1 MATYGLI
8 ASLEDLEEA
17 QMLNEEVSTDEVDNA
32 ALETELL
39 DVQEQSNEIDTMDR
53 DLDVAT
59 DAVDSLESLVESLK
73 LMQKEG
79 NFTRSTAAMYNHAK
93 ESIYAR
99 LGMECRDD
107 QFLSLESFGD
117 EQSTKHTLSVT
128 IEEEQS
134 TIRKVWEAIK
144 KFVVQM
150 FNKVMAL
157 LGNITNG
164 AQEMA
169 RKAQSLMNL
178 AEFKPGYN
186 MTADEKKKYGSA
198 FAIGQKSEDLV
209 TISNNLVN
217 FFNERTVTNLTTG
230 AVAMLK
236 EVALMYEN
244 KKSESDAH
252 GKYMKSLYDN
262 FTQNNNIKEVWDR
275 GEGEYMSSE
284 TLPGGYGLRAFL
296 SKDKD
301 EFSFGMVTKEKAV
314 IEYSDDKLPK
324 DLAAA
329 KAIGKNMF
337 KLAGVIRSS
346 QATVKSKSAEAKK
359 IFDSINA
366 KEDAKTN
373 YAKNM
378 QAIFKSLVTTTTA
391 MSNYELKKGKE
402 IIDLALKASKGS
414 TAKEETKK
422 EAAK

>member
-178 AEFKPGYN
+178 AEFKPGYT

-198 FAIGQKSEDLV
+198 FAIGQKSDDLV
-209 TISNNLVN
+209 TISNNIVN

-230 AVAMLK
+230 TVAMLK

-314 IEYSDDKLPK
+314 VEYSDDKLPK

-366 KEDAKTN
+366 KEDAKTK

>member
-178 AEFKPGYN
+178 AEFKPGYTL
-186 MTADEKKKYGSA
+186 TADEKKKYGSA
-198 FAIGQKSEDLV
+198 FAIGQKSDDLV

-314 IEYSDDKLPK
+314 VEYSDDKLPK

-402 IIDLALKASKGS
+402 IIDLVLKASKGS